1 MPEQRI
7 ATTAPPCA
15 AGRSGLPLLPRAAM
29 LRAETILGPG
39 DRLRLRLIG
48 DTDRVTGTYVIG
60 DDGMLA
66 LPGLDPIVATG
77 TTLERLQERL
87 TVRLRG
93 AGIAAPQLRAPVD
106 LRLIE
111 TGGVSI
117 AVSGAVFDPGTVRAG
132 ERTTESRVGQKE
144 GTASGDTNPG
154 RSVASALRAAG
165 GIRPDADLASIGL
178 IRAGTLTVLDLRA
191 SMAGAATGDV
201 PLASGDRIVV
211 PSTGCFDATLV
222 RPSLV
227 TTPGIRVYMSNLSRP
242 ASNNASSAIG
252 KDTTSLPYGTRLLQG
267 LVAMNCVGGSAM
279 NAGRR
284 AVLISRNPMTG
295 VSVVIERRIELLVRG
310 AGRDAADPYLMPGDA
325 MACYDSR
332 WTNLQEAISLV
343 SNVAN
348 TVTPAILLN
357 TAVNK

>member
-7 ATTAPPCA
+7 ATVAPPCA
-15 AGRSGLPLLPRAAM
+15 AGRSGLPLLPRTAM
-29 LRAETILGPG
+29 LRAETMLGPG

-66 LPGLDPIVATG
+66 LPGLDPVVATG

-117 AVSGAVFDPGTVRAG
+117 LVSGAVFDPGTVRAG
-132 ERTTESRVGQKE
+132 DRPTESRVGQKE
-144 GTASGDTNPG
+144 GAASGDTNPG

-165 GIRPDADLASIGL
+165 GIRPDADLGSIGL

-201 PLASGDRIVV
+201 SLASGDRIVV
-211 PSTGCFDATLV
+211 PSTGCFDAMLV

-227 TTPGIRVYMSNLSRP
+227 TAPGIRVYMSNLSRP
-242 ASNNASSAIG
+242 ASNNASAAIG

-310 AGRDAADPYLMPGDA
+310 ADRDAADPYLMPGDA
-325 MACYDSR
+325 IACYDSR